1 MAEFKFAGQ
10 RYNTEDLSESQSE
23 LTKSLSFTKNLV
35 KEIEEILKDDDM
47 ERRFF
52 SADPN

>member
-23 LTKSLSFTKNLV
+23 LDQITKSLKT
-35 KEIEEILKDDDM
+35 
-47 ERRFF
+47 
-52 SADPN
+52 